1 MGPSCEILQTFL
13 TRKSEANGSSLPASP
28 GQRRPLSTIT
38 SGLKVYCLFYVLA
51 AFPSW
56 GREPQA
62 SQAFPPGVAATLYL
76 HPTYRQKVK
85 CQLGA
90 GT

>member
-1 MGPSCEILQTFL
+1 MAPPFLLPQARDVPSLLQHL
-13 TRKSEANGSSLPASP
+13 NDS
-28 GQRRPLSTIT
+28 T

-85 CQLGA
+85 RQLGA
-90 GT
+90 GA